1 MFVKV
6 NFMFTKNY
14 SRPMKKTFLALAC
27 LLCSFTIFAQVESSN
42 EVSTDSAQATNRT
55 ETSSQDGVTAD
66 TADVS
71 SDTAG
76 VSDEDLRKYAI
87 LMDSINDMKKTLLKE
102 MGDMVKSNEAMTNAR
117 YNDLSKANGDE
128 AKLQE
133 LKATEEEIAFINQV
147 NEKKKEGTARISET
161 FQAMAKDF
169 IGVETYNE
177 VKTAL
182 SDNEIKSRYD
192 EILAEVEK
200 EEGDSASAE

>member
-1 MFVKV
+1 
-6 NFMFTKNY
+6 
-14 SRPMKKTFLALAC
+14 MKKTFLALAC
-27 LLCSFTIFAQVESSN
+27 ALSSLTIFAQVESSN

-55 ETSSQDGVTAD
+55 ETASQDSMASESGTMDSQA
-66 TADVS
+66 AVS
-71 SDTAG
+71 GDTAG
-76 VSDEDLRKYAI
+76 VSDEDLRKYAV

-102 MGDMVKSNEAMTNAR
+102 MGDMVKNNEGMTNAR

-147 NEKKKEGTARISET
+147 NEKKKEGATRISET

-177 VKTAL
+177 VKDAL
-182 SDNEIKSRYD
+182 AADTEIKARYD
-192 EILAEVEK
+192 EILASVEQ
-200 EEGDSASAE
+200 EEGESASSD

>member
-1 MFVKV
+1 
-6 NFMFTKNY
+6 
-14 SRPMKKTFLALAC
+14 MKKAFLALAC
-27 LLCSFTIFAQVESSN
+27 ALSSLTIFAQVESSN

-55 ETSSQDGVTAD
+55 ETPSQDGVAGESD
-66 TADVS
+66 TMDNQATVS
-71 SDTAG
+71 GDTAG
-76 VSDEDLRKYAI
+76 ISDEDLRKYAV

-102 MGDMVKSNEAMTNAR
+102 MGDMVKNNEGMTNAR

-147 NEKKKEGTARISET
+147 NEKKKEGAAKISET

-177 VKTAL
+177 VKNAL
-182 SDNEIKSRYD
+182 AADTEVKARYD
-192 EILAEVEK
+192 EILASVAS
-200 EEGDSASAE
+200 EEDDSASTE